1 MKKYLAPLIFL
12 MFVNMA
18 YGQQTFIGCDELWQ
32 TMSEMVQ
39 CQMKANQAKEQE
51 ISALINTIQSSFK
64 VKKRSLSVLKS
75 QEHWVNY
82 VESECRSRMIS
93 GALSGTSNAARYH
106 ICRNEKLSSRL
117 DELQKY
123 HYCDDNGCPERYKN
137 K

>member
-1 MKKYLAPLIFL
+1 MIKYLASLIFL
-12 MFVNMA
+12 MFANMA
-18 YGQQTFIGCDELWQ
+18 YGQKTFKECDELWQ
-32 TMSEMVQ
+32 AMSRMVQ

-51 ISALINTIQSSFK
+51 ISSLVNTIQSSFK
-64 VKKRSLSVLKS
+64 VKKRSLSVQTS

-106 ICRNEKLSSRL
+106 ICRNEKLSNRL

-123 HYCDDNGCPERYKN
+123 HYCDNNGCPERY
-137 K
+137 